1 VNEAAL
7 LAARKEK
14 DKVEMSDLELAKD
27 KVLMG
32 TERKSMIMSEK
43 EKRNTAY
50 HEVGHALVAKFLPE
64 TDPVHK
70 VSIIPRGRALGVTM
84 TLPIEDRLSY
94 DEEYMKRTLAKLMG
108 GRVAEELVF
117 NHRTSGASDD
127 IEKATN
133 IARKMVTVYGMSES
147 MGPIA
152 FGQKEEAIF
161 LGREIAQHRDYSEQT
176 AIKIDEEVRRIVDE
190 AHDNAKKILKEHED
204 LLHKIAEA
212 LIERETL
219 DGKEIDAIIDATKP
233 NLEFTRTV
241 TAADAVAEERAKAA
255 TSQAPPQP
263 REKREPVAVKESDLP
278 KDKLGETQA

>member
-1 VNEAAL
+1 
-7 LAARKEK
+7 
-14 DKVEMSDLELAKD
+14 
-27 KVLMG
+27 
-32 TERKSMIMSEK
+32 MSET

-50 HEVGHALVAKFLPE
+50 HEVGHALVSKFLAE

-94 DEEYMKRTLAKLMG
+94 DEKYMKNTLAKLMG

-133 IARKMVTVYGMSES
+133 IARKMVTVYGMSDS

-176 AIKIDEEVRRIVDE
+176 AIKIDEEVRQIVDE
-190 AHDNAKKILKEHED
+190 AYKTAEAILQEHMD
-204 LLHKIAEA
+204 LLHEIAAA
-212 LIERETL
+212 LIEKETL
-219 DGKEIDAIIDATKP
+219 EGKEIDAIIDASKP
-233 NLEFTRTV
+233 DLPFTRTV
-241 TAADAVAEERAKAA
+241 TAEDVVAQERKKAGAEQTQPDA
-255 TSQAPPQP
+255 
-263 REKREPVAVKESDLP
+263 REQREPVAAKESDLP